1 MRFAAFLPL
10 LVAAAPGTALAQDA
24 APAAEPVAV
33 RGPVSC
39 IGGRIPSYVDRDALA
54 AFARKNFVAESDAE
68 EALHQSISS
77 AIMECRR
84 SYGWGDPRQEAA
96 LTYFRGSTIRGNAAY
111 RLRDYNVESEQFDLA
126 YRAVPEAEIT
136 RLVETGAMSG
146 SAMTAAARAM
156 EGAGATFGTPDGEA
170 LQTIGA
176 AIGQGIYG
184 TLLMEQ
190 AVQDY
195 RAR

>member
-1 MRFAAFLPL
+1 MNRKIGILISGRGSNLQAIIDAVISGRLDAEIA
-10 LVAAAPGTALAQDA
+10 VVISNKSDA
-24 APAAEPVAV
+24 AGLDRARKAGIE
-33 RGPVSC
+33 SL
-39 IGGRIPSYVDRDALA
+39 YVDH
-54 AFARKNFVAESDAE
+54 K
-68 EALHQSISS
+68 
-77 AIMECRR
+77 
-84 SYGWGDPRQEAA
+84 
-96 LTYFRGSTIRGNAAY
+96 AY
-111 RLRDYNVESEQFDLA
+111 ASREQFDLA